1 MGMHDEEYM
10 RQLSLGINTSFDALV
25 FRHHKPLFGYVYR
38 LLNDRKLAEDIVQE
52 TFLKIY
58 QQGQKGFVPD
68 QFKPWMYKI
77 ATNTCKDYWRKPIAR
92 LEYVTD
98 QDIESKGQVHHI
110 IDHQLERQWMVE
122 SLNQLSLD
130 YRTVLYLRFYQDL
143 KYSEIALA
151 LDLSI
156 NTVKTRIARGLK
168 QLETVLVADE
178 RKGAKE
184 NG

>member
-1 MGMHDEEYM
+1 MQDEEYM
-10 RQLSLGINTSFDALV
+10 RQLSLGIDSAFDILV
-25 FRHHKPLFGYVYR
+25 FRYHKPLFGYVYR
-38 LLNDRKLAEDIVQE
+38 LLNDEKLAEDIVQE

-58 QQGQKGFVPD
+58 QQGQKGFIPD

-77 ATNTCKDYWRKPIAR
+77 ATNTCKDYWRKPVSR

-98 QDIESKGQVHHI
+98 KDLKAKEQVYQI

-122 SLNQLSLD
+122 SLNKLSMD

-143 KYSEIALA
+143 KYTEIALA
-151 LDLSI
+151 LDISI

-168 QLETVLVADE
+168 QLGNILAEDE
-178 RKGAKE
+178 RKGVEE
-184 NG
+184 NK